1 SSVVLAFF
9 FITFYNKSG
18 VMGNFATEPFLS
30 YKKKK
35 KEGRF
40 SSSEIVP
47 LFSKTMDE
55 RIKIREIFGS
65 FIH

>member
-1 SSVVLAFF
+1 
-9 FITFYNKSG
+9 
-18 VMGNFATEPFLS
+18 MGNFATEPFLS

-35 KEGRF
+35 KEGRI

-55 RIKIREIFGS
+55 RTKIREIFGS